1 MNKSKTPALV
11 ELTLEEG
18 RQDVIKS
25 QMVIDEMEKNEA
37 DEGRGSLREVK
48 EGNLDRMAGEAT
60 SEQRCGGPERSPVG
74 SGRNGF
80 QEAER
85 RARRG
90 RRGEAGGQRESVA
103 AVVALFLQVKW
114 EAWRL

>member
-1 MNKSKTPALV
+1 
-11 ELTLEEG
+11 
-18 RQDVIKS
+18 
-25 QMVIDEMEKNEA
+25 MVIDGMEKNEA

-80 QEAER
+80 QEADE
-85 RARRG
+85 G
-90 RRGEAGGQRESVA
+90 RPEASGS
-103 AVVALFLQVKW
+103 LWLLWWLCSSK
-114 EAWRL
+114 